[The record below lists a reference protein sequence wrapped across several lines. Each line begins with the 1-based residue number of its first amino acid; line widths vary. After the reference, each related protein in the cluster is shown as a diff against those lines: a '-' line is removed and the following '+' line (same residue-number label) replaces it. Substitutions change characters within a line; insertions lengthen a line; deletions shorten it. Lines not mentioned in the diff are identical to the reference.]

1 MRKLLVLILGLALV
15 ATACS
20 GDGPDVAEDG
30 ENGEPIGTDTEVA
43 TPRPRPGDIELA
55 IDPMTL
61 DDLPAT
67 PQPGSGIVV
76 VDGEELTFAVEFCSP
91 DRPIG
96 TGEGDGY
103 RVAWDLRD
111 DGDHR
116 VSVRWT
122 DDEDRRLVRGGPA
135 SADWDVTVVR
145 FAGAFIPFRA
155 DDGAD
160 AVPGGLIV
168 SCPEGGA

>member
-1 MRKLLVLILGLALV
+1 MRKLLLLVLGLALAV
-15 ATACS
+15 TACN
-20 GDGPDVAEDG
+20 GDDPTV
-30 ENGEPIGTDTEVA
+30 ENQETADPAPGDTEVA
-43 TPRPRPGDIELA
+43 TPRPRPADIEIA
-55 IDPMTL
+55 VEPMAL
-61 DDLPAT
+61 DELPEPPAA
-67 PQPGSGIVV
+67 GSGIVV
-76 VDGEELTFAVEFCSP
+76 VDGEELPFTVEFCSP

-96 TGEGDGY
+96 TGEGEGY

-122 DDEDRRLVRGGPA
+122 EDEDRRLVRGGPA
-135 SADWDVTVVR
+135 SADWDARVVR

-155 DDGAD
+155 DDGDD

-168 SCPEGGA
+168 HCAEAAE